1 MKYIKWLAVGLVF
14 FTYNLLSAQGPPI
27 TGDKPIMLGGGTKL
41 VKTLTEHRRTPEGN
55 FTRIPLMMHYLPTSN
70 SLLAVHIPFVG
81 YQFDDETRGSGMG
94 LGDIQVLGKYQ
105 FFRKDQTGKTFRMV
119 AKVLQ
124 TLGTGEEAVH
134 VHDMMVGGFET
145 YVALVAGYESL
156 RYGISNELGVGFDYF
171 HQDQEIRYKLG
182 FGLPLKK
189 QVYPVDQ
196 VNLYFE
202 YQTSYFFEFDELL
215 MLYAQGIQYAKGQ
228 FTYDLSV
235 QVPLKQRV
243 ARYRERDL
251 SIFLGTRF
259 AF

>member
-1 MKYIKWLAVGLVF
+1 MKYFKWLAIGLAL
-14 FTYNLLSAQGPPI
+14 FTFNQLSAQGPPI

-41 VKTLTEHRRTPEGN
+41 VKVLVEHRRTPEGN
-55 FTRIPLMMHYLPTSN
+55 FTRIPLMLHYLPTSN
-70 SLLAVHIPFVG
+70 SLIALHVPFVG
-81 YQFDDETRGSGMG
+81 YQFDDERKGSGLG
-94 LGDIQVLGKYQ
+94 LGDIQILGKYQ
-105 FFRKDQTGKTFRMV
+105 FFRKDKTGKTFRMI

-124 TLGTGEEAVH
+124 TLGTGDESVH
-134 VHDMMVGGFET
+134 IHEMMVGGFET
-145 YVALVAGYESL
+145 YLAVVAGYESL
-156 RYGISNELGVGFDYF
+156 RYGISNELGLGIDTY
-171 HQDQEIRYKLG
+171 HQDREIRYKLG

-202 YQTSYFFEFDELL
+202 YQTSWFMENDEFM

-235 QVPLKQRV
+235 QAPLRQRV

-251 SIFLGTRF
+251 SIFIGTRF